1 MVGSAHPTT
10 MTPDAPLP
18 RRTQLTAPKAA
29 AIAGIVFSVLFIT
42 SLVLFLVALS
52 ATMDTAAVFDA
63 HRQSLILGLNLIPF
77 AGIAFLWFMGVV
89 RDRLG
94 SSEDQFF
101 ATVFLGSGLLFIA
114 MLFTGAAVTGSLL
127 VLFANEPNPQIAA
140 SYYAIGRAFAQEI
153 VITYGIRMA
162 GVFMISTATLF
173 LRTGVLPRWLSF
185 LGYGLSLVMLFRVG
199 HIDRLGWVVLFLPLW
214 ILLISVY
221 VLIDNYRRNAKAL
234 Q

>member
-1 MVGSAHPTT
+1 
-10 MTPDAPLP
+10 MTPDTPLP
-18 RRTQLTAPKAA
+18 RRAGLTAPKSAA
-29 AIAGIVFSVLFIT
+29 VAGIVFSGLFIT
-42 SLVLFLVALS
+42 SLVLFLVALPT
-52 ATMDTAAVFDA
+52 TMDSPTVFNA
-63 HRQSLILGLNLIPF
+63 HRQTLIVGLNLVPF

-94 SSEDQFF
+94 SNEDQFF

-127 VLFANEPNPQIAA
+127 VLYANEPNPQIAA
-140 SYYAIGRAFAQEI
+140 SYYAIGRTFAREI
-153 VITYGIRMA
+153 VINYAIRAA

-185 LGYGLSLVMLFRVG
+185 LGFGLALTMLFRVG

-221 VLIDNYRRNAKAL
+221 VLIDNYRRRAKAAL
-234 Q
+234 